1 MTQDVRT
8 NISDFVRESAKSQP
22 NFTAMVQGGRSL
34 NWAQFDELIDEIGSA
49 LASFGLVAGNRV
61 ALCAMNSIEAI
72 AAYFAVVRAGYVL
85 VPINPALEDVD
96 TILDETNPRV
106 VFADAIGAPRVRG
119 AQRTLVLFDVPPQ
132 GDELTFAQLLER
144 ASANV
149 PPSPTDPEALA
160 AIIYTPDAAGK
171 LRGAM
176 LTHRA
181 LIANVEQISA
191 LGVTAINP
199 EDRVL
204 LVMPVFHI
212 FALNAILGQVA
223 KQGATAIVV
232 PRFDPQG
239 TLEIIRDNKVTVV
252 PIAPPVIAA
261 WSDGVDKVSYF
272 ESVRHVFSGA
282 ALLDPELE
290 IEFLK
295 TSGTVLDQGWGI
307 TEAGPVIATT
317 IGIPRQAGPLPRGF
331 VGQALPGIEIKSREG
346 GSDASEIL
354 IRGANLFNG
363 YWPDGSGGPQ
373 SDGWYPTG
381 EIGFVDESGYVTIVE
396 RQNDM
401 IEVSGFQVFP
411 FEIEQV
417 LNEISGVDQAV
428 VIGVPDDET
437 GQSVRALVVGEAS
450 EAQILGAAS
459 KRLAQYKVPTSIVK
473 LTNLPTAADR
483 THLRALARSKD
494 LGLE

>member
-1 MTQDVRT
+1 
-8 NISDFVRESAKSQP
+8 
-22 NFTAMVQGGRSL
+22 MVQGDRSL
-34 NWAQFDELIDEIGSA
+34 TWAEFDKLIDEVASA
-49 LASFGLVAGNRV
+49 LASLGLVAGNRV
-61 ALCAMNSIEAI
+61 GLCAMNSIEAI
-72 AAYFAVVRAGYVL
+72 AAYFAVARAGYVF
-85 VPINPALEDVD
+85 VPINPALENVNK
-96 TILDETNPRV
+96 ILEETAPRV
-106 VFADAIGAPRVRG
+106 VFADAIGAPRMRG
-119 AQRTLVLFDVPPQ
+119 AETTLVLFDESAQ
-132 GDELTFAQLLER
+132 DDELTFAQLLEK
-144 ASANV
+144 ASKNV

-160 AIIYTPDAAGK
+160 AIIYTTDAAGI

-181 LIANVEQISA
+181 LIANVDQISA
-191 LGVTAINP
+191 LGATVINP

-223 KQGATAIVV
+223 KQGATAIVI

-239 TLEIIRDNKVTVV
+239 TLEIIRDQNVTVA
-252 PIAPPVIAA
+252 PIAPPVIAV

-282 ALLDPELE
+282 ALLDPDLE
-290 IEFLK
+290 IDF
-295 TSGTVLDQGWGI
+295 TMTTGTVLDQGWGI

-317 IGIPRQAGPLPRGF
+317 IGIPRHDGPLARGF
-331 VGQALPGIEIKSREG
+331 VGKALPGIEIKSFEDS
-346 GSDASEIL
+346 SDASEIL

-363 YWPDGSGGPQ
+363 YWPDASDGPQ

-381 EIGFVDESGYVTIVE
+381 EIGFVDEAGYVTIVE
-396 RQNDM
+396 HQNDM

-417 LNEISGVDQAV
+417 LIEINGVDEAV
-428 VIGVPDDET
+428 VIGVPDSET
-437 GQSVRALVVGEAS
+437 GQTVRALVVGEAS
-450 EAQILGAAS
+450 EAEILEAAS
-459 KRLAQYKVPTSIVK
+459 KQLAQYKVPTSIVK
-473 LTNLPTAADR
+473 TNNLPTAADR
-483 THLRALARSKD
+483 THLRAFARSKD

>member
-1 MTQDVRT
+1 
-8 NISDFVRESAKSQP
+8 
-22 NFTAMVQGGRSL
+22 MVQGDRSL
-34 NWAQFDELIDEIGSA
+34 TWAEFDEFIDEIAGG
-49 LASFGLVAGNRV
+49 LASLGLVAGNRV
-61 ALCAMNSIEAI
+61 ALCAMNSIDAI

-85 VPINPALEDVD
+85 VPINPALENVN
-96 TILDETNPRV
+96 TILEETTPRV
-106 VFADAIGAPRVRG
+106 VFADSIGAPRIRG
-119 AQRTLVLFDVPPQ
+119 AQTKLVLFDGSAQ
-132 GDELTFAQLLER
+132 GEELTFAQLLES
-144 ASANV
+144 SAKNV
-149 PPSPTDPEALA
+149 PPSPTDAEALA
-160 AIIYTPDAAGK
+160 AIIYTPDAAGT

-204 LVMPVFHI
+204 VVMPVFHI

-223 KQGATAIVV
+223 KQGATAVVV

-239 TLEIIRDNKVTVV
+239 TLEIIRDQKVTVV

-290 IEFLK
+290 VDFVNS
-295 TSGTVLDQGWGI
+295 SGTVLDQGWGI

-317 IGIPRQAGPLPRGF
+317 IGIARHDGPLPRGF
-331 VGQALPGIEIKSREG
+331 VGQALPGIEVKSFEG

-354 IRGANLFNG
+354 IRGDNLFIG

-373 SDGWYPTG
+373 SDGWYATG
-381 EIGFVDESGYVTIVE
+381 EIGFVDEFGHVTIVE

-417 LNEISGVDQAV
+417 LIEISGVDEAV
-428 VIGVPDDET
+428 VIGVPDSET
-437 GQSVRALVVGEAS
+437 GQSVRALVVGEAT
-450 EAQILGAAS
+450 EAEILEAAS
-459 KRLAQYKVPTSIVK
+459 KKLAQYKLPTSIVK
-473 LTNLPTAADR
+473 TTNLPTAADR